1 MNSIYPSIVYFFDK
15 LCFKI
20 NNNILLLFILQ
31 FWSNQEKNA
40 SFLTWGSCCILM
52 CEGSRTHE
60 GYYTDRQLLSYIPE
74 MREPHH
80 VHMTLGMHNSASS
93 VGYTSST
100 SSQNLPVM
108 PLAILAGFVR
118 SDSVISECHF
128 FSLKNS
134 QARKPFMLLWQPAA
148 VSHHVLCFRITA

>member
-1 MNSIYPSIVYFFDK
+1 MH
-15 LCFKI
+15 
-20 NNNILLLFILQ
+20 
-31 FWSNQEKNA
+31 
-40 SFLTWGSCCILM
+40 
-52 CEGSRTHE
+52 EGSRTHG

-128 FSLKNS
+128 FSWKILKLES
-134 QARKPFMLLWQPAA
+134 LSCYCDSSCESSCPLLQDN
-148 VSHHVLCFRITA
+148 RITKNVFNMTNRKCYISYSLTYFCFIL

>member
-1 MNSIYPSIVYFFDK
+1 
-15 LCFKI
+15 
-20 NNNILLLFILQ
+20 
-31 FWSNQEKNA
+31 
-40 SFLTWGSCCILM
+40 M
-52 CEGSRTHE
+52 CEGSRTHG

-100 SSQNLPVM
+100 SSQNLPIM

-128 FSLKNS
+128 FFPEFSS
-134 QARKPFMLLWQPAA
+134 QKAFHVTVTASSCESSCPLLQDN
-148 VSHHVLCFRITA
+148 RITKNVFNMTNRKCYITYSLTYFCFIL